1 MEYPVVRQLIEKY
14 LHNTLSDEEKLQLLR
29 LTEDA
34 NDPSLIALL
43 QEMLAETP
51 EAHLPVD
58 EERLRLSLMK
68 VLEVDKPVAPQG
80 VPVKYRRMRA
90 ISTTWLRYAAAV
102 ILIAGAGTYLWLK
115 DADRGTPAATN
126 AAIPGDDIVP
136 GGQKAVLTLADG
148 TVIQLDS
155 AANGQL
161 AVQSGSQIMNSN
173 GLISYTPSG
182 SEAHVMAYN
191 TLRTPRGGTYQLSLP
206 DGTRVWLNAAS
217 SISYPVVFSGKE
229 RIVKMTGEA
238 YFDVAQDAQAPFK
251 VKVDENNLIE
261 VLGTQFNVKAYK
273 EDDLVST
280 TLLEGAVR
288 VAGNGKQLTLKPG
301 QQAQASVEQ
310 LSVKTLGQA
319 GISQVIAWKEGRFN
333 FQDAHLQEIMR
344 QLSRWYDIEV
354 VYEKGI
360 PDLEFIGEIERSLPL
375 GEVLKGLK
383 MSGVNFRLEKGK
395 RLVVSP

>member
-1 MEYPVVRQLIEKY
+1 MEYPAARQLIEKY
-14 LHNTLSDEEKLQLLR
+14 LHNTLSDEEKRQLLR

-34 NDPSLIALL
+34 NDASLMALL
-43 QEMLAETP
+43 QEMLAEAP
-51 EAHLPVD
+51 EARLPVD

-80 VPVKYRRMRA
+80 MPVKYRRMRTF
-90 ISTTWLRYAAAV
+90 STTWLRYAAAV

-115 DADRGTPAATN
+115 DADRGTPAVTN
-126 AAIPGDDIVP
+126 AAIPGDDIIP

-161 AVQSGSQIMNSN
+161 AVQSGSRIMNSN

-182 SEAHVMAYN
+182 GEAHVMAYN

-217 SISYPVVFSGKE
+217 SISYPVVFSGKA
-229 RIVKMTGEA
+229 RIVEITGEA

-288 VAGNGKQLTLKPG
+288 VAGNGKQLILKPG

-310 LSVKTLGQA
+310 LAVKTLGQA

-333 FQDAHLQEIMR
+333 FQDVHLQEIMR
-344 QLSRWYDIEV
+344 QLARWYDIEV

>member
-14 LHNTLSDEEKLQLLR
+14 LHNTLSGEEKLQLLR

-34 NDPSLIALL
+34 NDASLMALL
-43 QEMLAETP
+43 QEMLAEAP

-80 VPVKYRRMRA
+80 MPVKYRRMRT
-90 ISTTWLRYAAAV
+90 IGTTWLRYAAAV

-115 DADRGTPAATN
+115 DADRGTPAVTN
-126 AAIPGDDIVP
+126 AAVPGDDIVP
-136 GGQKAVLTLADG
+136 GGQKAMLTLADG

-161 AVQSGSQIMNSN
+161 AVQSGSQVMNSN
-173 GLISYTPSG
+173 GLISYTLSG
-182 SEAHVMAYN
+182 GEAHVMAYN

-229 RIVKMTGEA
+229 RIVEMTGEA

-344 QLSRWYDIEV
+344 QLARWYDIEV